1 MKRNFKFMLLAVA
14 ALFSLTFTACEKNPA
29 PEPEPEPEPEVANV
43 VYDVVVSIGAHG
55 GMNQGEGTIVRRV
68 SSLDAGQPMVDFN
81 NKGVVLTGTY
91 TMESIVKGKY
101 YYQVPESADRFVK
114 FEIVDNNTSPK
125 EIASCPFVKNTY
137 KQRNY
142 THAWID
148 DNTLVIMAANGD
160 KDKIV
165 WTKLNAET
173 MAIVAEGELD
183 LKLQNP
189 QAKMF
194 STSGLLVYRKADNKL
209 FYFHTE
215 KKSARVAY
223 PGLYTSVINP
233 ASMTIET
240 ISYTDELT
248 EETVA
253 SAYGELLQTSAFFT
267 EDGTMYVACL
277 HATDV
282 EIAGASKPVSVEDGD
297 LLRILPGQTSFDP
310 TYNGY
315 KNPEGK
321 MLTVQYLGNN
331 KALAY
336 STDGRIPNPADPT
349 AFLKGISDYIHFYS
363 IIDLTTGQRT
373 KVKYNGSDLPY
384 SAGRFAQRTAIVN
397 GKAYIGVSTETAA
410 NPCVYVYDIATG
422 NVEKGVE
429 ISGGFYF
436 DMIRVIEVE

>member
-1 MKRNFKFMLLAVA
+1 MKKIFKLMMLAMA
-14 ALFSLTFTACEKNPA
+14 ALVTLTFASCEKEDNPT
-29 PEPEPEPEPEVANV
+29 PEEEPGVEVAKV
-43 VYDVVVSIGAHG
+43 VYDLVVSIGEHG

-114 FEIVDNNTSPK
+114 FEIVNDNTAPV

-165 WTKLNAET
+165 WTKLNAQT
-173 MAIVAEGELD
+173 MAIVAEGELA
-183 LKLQNP
+183 LELQNP

-194 STSGLLVYRKADNKL
+194 STSGLLTYRKADNKL

-233 ASMTIET
+233 ANMAVEST
-240 ISYTDELT
+240 SYTDELT

-253 SAYGELLQTSAFFT
+253 SAYGELLQQSVFYT

-282 EIAGASKPVSVEDGD
+282 NIEGAEKAVSVEDGD
-297 LLRILPGQTSFDP
+297 LLRIKPGQTTFDP

-321 MLTVQYLGNN
+321 MLTIQYLGNN

-336 STDGRIPNPADPT
+336 SVNGRIPNPEDPS

-363 IIDLTTGQRT
+363 IIDLTTGERT
-373 KVKYNGSDLPY
+373 RLKYNGSELPY
-384 SAGRFAQRTAIVN
+384 SAGRFAQRSAVVN

-410 NPCVYVYDIATG
+410 NPCIYIYDIASG
-422 NVEKGVE
+422 KVEKGVD

-436 DMIRVIEVE
+436 DMIRVIETE

>member
-1 MKRNFKFMLLAVA
+1 MMLALA
-14 ALFSLTFTACEKNPA
+14 ALVTLTFTACEKEDNPT
-29 PEPEPEPEPEVANV
+29 PDPEPEPEVAKV
-43 VYDVVVSIGAHG
+43 VYDLVVSVGTHG

-114 FEIVDNNTSPK
+114 FEIIDDNKAPV

-165 WTKLNAET
+165 WTKLNAAT
-173 MAIVAEGELD
+173 MAVVAEGELD
-183 LKLQNP
+183 LQLQNP

-194 STSGLLVYRKADNKL
+194 STSGLLVYRQLDNKL

-233 ASMTIET
+233 ATMSVES
-240 ISYTDELT
+240 ISFTDELT

-282 EIAGASKPVSVEDGD
+282 TIEGVEKAVSVEDGD

-336 STDGRIPNPADPT
+336 STNGRIINPADPT
-349 AFLKGISDYIHFYS
+349 VFLKGISDYIHFYS
-363 IIDLTTGQRT
+363 IIDLTTGERS
-373 KVKYNGSDLPY
+373 KVKYNGQDLGY
-384 SAGRFAQRTAIVN
+384 SAGRFAQRTAVVN
-397 GKAYIGVSTETAA
+397 GKAYIGVSTESAA
-410 NPCVYVYDIATG
+410 NPCVYVYDIASG
-422 NVEKGVE
+422 NVAKGVD
-429 ISGGFYF
+429 ISAGFYF
-436 DMIRVIEVE
+436 DMIRVIDAE

>member
-1 MKRNFKFMLLAVA
+1 MKRIFKLMMLALVA
-14 ALFSLTFTACEKNPA
+14 MITVTFTACEKDDNPT
-29 PEPEPEPEPEVANV
+29 PEPEPEEAPVFF
-43 VYDVVVSIGAHG
+43 DVVVSIGTHG

-68 SSLDAGQPMVDFN
+68 SSLAPGQPMIDFN

-114 FEIVDNNTSPK
+114 FEIVDNNTAPVEVAK
-125 EIASCPFVKNTY
+125 CPFVKNTY

-142 THAWID
+142 THAWLD
-148 DNTLVIMAANGD
+148 DNTLIIMAANGD
-160 KDKIV
+160 KDKII
-165 WTKLNAET
+165 WTKLDAST
-173 MAIVAEGELD
+173 MAILAEGELP
-183 LKLQNP
+183 LSLQNP

-194 STSGLLVYRKADNKL
+194 STSGLLTYRKADNKL

-233 ASMTIET
+233 ATMTVEGT
-240 ISYTDELT
+240 SYTEELT

-253 SAYGELLQTSAFFT
+253 SAYGELLQQSVFYT

-282 EIAGASKPVSVEDGD
+282 TPEGASNAVSVEDGD

-321 MLTVQYLGNN
+321 MLTIQYLGNN

-336 STDGRIPNPADPT
+336 STDGRIINPADPT
-349 AFLKGISDYIHFYS
+349 AFLKGVSDYIHFYS
-363 IIDLTTGQRT
+363 IIDLTTGERT
-373 KVKYNGSDLPY
+373 RLKYNGSELPL
-384 SAGRFAQRTAIVN
+384 SAGRFAQRSAIVN
-397 GKAYIGVSTETAA
+397 GKAYVGVSTETAA
-410 NPCVYVYDIATG
+410 NPCIYVYDIVSG
-422 NVEKGVE
+422 KVEKGVE
-429 ISGGFYF
+429 LSSGFYF
-436 DMIRVIEVE
+436 DMIRVVDAE

>member
-1 MKRNFKFMLLAVA
+1 MMFVMAALAV
-14 ALFSLTFTACEKNPA
+14 LTFTACEKNNNPEPD
-29 PEPEPEPEPEVANV
+29 PEPETSDVFF
-43 VYDVVVSIGAHG
+43 DVVVSIGEHG

-68 SSLDAGQPMVDFN
+68 SSLSGDQPMIDFN

-114 FEIVDNNTSPK
+114 FEIVDDNTSPV
-125 EIASCPFVKNTY
+125 EIAKCPFVKNTY

-148 DNTLVIMAANGD
+148 DNTLLIMAANGD
-160 KDKIV
+160 KDKII
-165 WTKLNAET
+165 WTKLDAST
-173 MAIVAEGELD
+173 MSIVAEGELE
-183 LKLQNP
+183 LSLQNP

-194 STSGLLVYRKADNKL
+194 STSGLLTYRKADNKL

-233 ASMTIET
+233 STMAVES

-253 SAYGELLQTSAFFT
+253 SAYGELLQQSVFYT

-282 EIAGASKPVSVEDGD
+282 KIEGAEKAVSVEDGD
-297 LLRILPGQTSFDP
+297 LLRIKPGQTTFDP

-321 MLTVQYLGNN
+321 MLTIQYLGNN

-336 STDGRIPNPADPT
+336 STDGRIVNPADPT

-363 IIDLTTGQRT
+363 IIDLTTGERT
-373 KVKYNGSDLPY
+373 RVKYNGSDLPL
-384 SAGRFAQRTAIVN
+384 SAGRFAQRSAIVN
-397 GKAYIGVSTETAA
+397 GKAYIGVSTETSA
-410 NPCVYVYDIATG
+410 NPCIYVYDIASG
-422 NVEKGVE
+422 KVEKGVD

-436 DMIRVIEVE
+436 DMIRVIEIE

>member
-1 MKRNFKFMLLAVA
+1 MKKNFKLMMLALAAMMTV
-14 ALFSLTFTACEKNPA
+14 TFTACDKNPQ
-29 PEPEPEPEPEVANV
+29 PEPEPEPEAAKYW
-43 VYDVVVSIGAHG
+43 YDVVVSIGTHG

-68 SSLDAGQPMVDFN
+68 SSLDPGQPMIDFN

-91 TMESIVKGKY
+91 TMESIVKGKC

-114 FEIVDNNTSPK
+114 FEIVDNNTSPV
-125 EIASCPFVKNTY
+125 EVASCPFVKNTY

-160 KDKIV
+160 KDKIL

-173 MAIVAEGELD
+173 MAIIAEGELP
-183 LKLQNP
+183 LALQNP

-194 STSGLLVYRKADNKL
+194 STSGLLTYRKADNKL

-233 ASMTIET
+233 ATMAVEGT
-240 ISYTDELT
+240 SYTDELT

-253 SAYGELLQTSAFFT
+253 SAYGELLQQSVFYT

-282 EIAGASKPVSVEDGD
+282 TPDGASKAVSVEDGD
-297 LLRILPGQTSFDP
+297 LLRIKPGQTSFDP

-321 MLTVQYLGNN
+321 MLTIQYLGNN

-336 STDGRIPNPADPT
+336 STDGRIINPADPT
-349 AFLKGISDYIHFYS
+349 VFLKGISDYIHFYS
-363 IIDLTTGQRT
+363 IIDLATGERT
-373 KVKYNGSDLPY
+373 RLKYNGSDLPL
-384 SAGRFAQRTAIVN
+384 SAGRFAQRSVVVN

-410 NPCVYVYDIATG
+410 NPCIYVYDIATG
-422 NVEKGVE
+422 KVEKGVD

-436 DMIRVIEVE
+436 DMIRVVDAE

>member
-1 MKRNFKFMLLAVA
+1 MDKMKGIFKFMLLAVA
-14 ALFSLTFTACEKNPA
+14 AMFSLVFTACD
-29 PEPEPEPEPEVANV
+29 PEQNPEPEPEPEVAKV
-43 VYDVVVSIGAHG
+43 VYDVVVSIGEHG

-68 SSLDAGQPMVDFN
+68 SSLDAGQPMIDFN

-114 FEIVDNNTSPK
+114 FEIIDNNTSPK

-165 WTKLNAET
+165 WTKLNAQT
-173 MAIVAEGELD
+173 MAIMAEGELD

-194 STSGLLVYRKADNKL
+194 STSGLLVYRNADKKL

-233 ASMTIET
+233 SSMVVES
-240 ISYTDELT
+240 ISFTDELT

-277 HATDV
+277 HAADDDV
-282 EIAGASKPVSVEDGD
+282 EVGD
-297 LLRILPGQTSFDP
+297 LLRIKAGQTSFDP

-336 STDGRIPNPADPT
+336 STDGRIPNPAKPT
-349 AFLKGISDYIHFYS
+349 EFLKGISDYIHFYS
-363 IIDLTTGQRT
+363 IIDLATGERT
-373 KVKYNGSDLPY
+373 RVKYNGSELPL

-410 NPCVYVYDIATG
+410 NPCVYVYDIASG

-436 DMIRVIEVE
+436 DMIRVIEAE

>member
-1 MKRNFKFMLLAVA
+1 MLIAVA
-14 ALFSLTFTACEKNPA
+14 ALATITFTSC
-29 PEPEPEPEPEVANV
+29 EPEPNPTPGPAEELANV
-43 VYDVVVSIGAHG
+43 VYDLVVSVGEHG

-68 SSLDAGQPMVDFN
+68 NSLDADQPMVDFN

-114 FEIVDNNTSPK
+114 FEIIDNNTSPK
-125 EIASCPFVKNTY
+125 EIASCPFAKNTY

-189 QAKMF
+189 DAKMF

-233 ASMTIET
+233 SSMTVET

-253 SAYGELLQTSAFFT
+253 SAYGELLQTSSFFT

-282 EIAGASKPVSVEDGD
+282 EVEGAAKPVSVEDGD
-297 LLRILPGQTSFDP
+297 LLRIKPGQTSFDP

-321 MLTVQYLGNN
+321 MLTIQYLGNN

-336 STDGRIPNPADPT
+336 STDGRIPNPAKPT
-349 AFLKGISDYIHFYS
+349 EFLKGISDYIHFYS
-363 IIDLTTGQRT
+363 IIDLATGERT
-373 KVKYNGSDLPY
+373 RVKYNGQDLGY

-397 GKAYIGVSTETAA
+397 GKAYIGVSTEAAA
-410 NPCVYVYDIATG
+410 NPCVYVYDIASG

-429 ISGGFYF
+429 ISAGFYF
-436 DMIRVIEVE
+436 DMIRVIEAE

>member
-1 MKRNFKFMLLAVA
+1 MKRIFKLMMLALVA
-14 ALFSLTFTACEKNPA
+14 MITVTFTACEKDDNPT
-29 PEPEPEPEPEVANV
+29 PEPEPEEAPVFF
-43 VYDVVVSIGAHG
+43 DVVVSIGTHG

-68 SSLDAGQPMVDFN
+68 SSLAPGQPMIDFN

-114 FEIVDNNTSPK
+114 FEIVDNNTAPVEVAK
-125 EIASCPFVKNTY
+125 CPFVKNTY

-142 THAWID
+142 THAWLD
-148 DNTLVIMAANGD
+148 DNTLIIMAANGD
-160 KDKIV
+160 KDKII
-165 WTKLNAET
+165 WTKLDAST
-173 MAIVAEGELD
+173 MAILAEGELP
-183 LKLQNP
+183 LSLQNP

-194 STSGLLVYRKADNKL
+194 STSGLLTYRKADNKL

-233 ASMTIET
+233 ATMTVEGT
-240 ISYTDELT
+240 SYTEELT

-253 SAYGELLQTSAFFT
+253 SAYGELLQQSVFYT

-282 EIAGASKPVSVEDGD
+282 TPEGASNAVSVEDGD

-321 MLTVQYLGNN
+321 MLTIQYLGNN

-336 STDGRIPNPADPT
+336 STDGRIINPADPT

-363 IIDLTTGQRT
+363 IIDLTTGERT
-373 KVKYNGSDLPY
+373 RLKYNGSELPL
-384 SAGRFAQRTAIVN
+384 SAGRFAQRSAIVN
-397 GKAYIGVSTETAA
+397 GKAYVGVSTETAA
-410 NPCVYVYDIATG
+410 NPCIYVYDIVSG
-422 NVEKGVE
+422 KVEKGVE
-429 ISGGFYF
+429 LSSGFYF
-436 DMIRVIEVE
+436 DMIRVVDAE

>member
-1 MKRNFKFMLLAVA
+1 MMLALVAMSAV
-14 ALFSLTFTACEKNPA
+14 TFTACDKKTQPEPQ
-29 PEPEPEPEPEVANV
+29 PEPETANV
-43 VYDVVVSIGAHG
+43 FFDVVVSIGEHG
-55 GMNQGEGTIVRRV
+55 GMNQGEGTVVRRV
-68 SSLDAGQPMVDFN
+68 TSLESGQPMIDFN
-81 NKGVVLTGTY
+81 NKGVVFTGTY

-114 FEIVDNNTSPK
+114 FEIVDDNTSPVEVAK
-125 EIASCPFVKNTY
+125 CPFVKNTY

-160 KDKIV
+160 KDKII
-165 WTKLNAET
+165 WTKLDAST
-173 MAIVAEGELD
+173 MTILAEGELA
-183 LKLQNP
+183 LALQNP

-194 STSGLLVYRKADNKL
+194 STSGLLTYRKADNKL

-233 ASMTIET
+233 ANMTVEGT
-240 ISYTDELT
+240 SYTDELT

-253 SAYGELLQTSAFFT
+253 SAYGELLQQSVFYT

-282 EIAGASKPVSVEDGD
+282 NIYGVEKAVSVEDGD
-297 LLRILPGQTSFDP
+297 LLRIKPGQTTFDP

-321 MLTVQYLGNN
+321 MLTIQYLGNN

-336 STDGRIPNPADPT
+336 STDGRIINPADPT

-363 IIDLTTGQRT
+363 IIDLTTGERT
-373 KVKYNGSDLPY
+373 RLKYNGSDLPL
-384 SAGRFAQRTAIVN
+384 SAGRFAQRSAVVN

-422 NVEKGVE
+422 KVEKGVD

-436 DMIRVIEVE
+436 DMIRVIEAE